1 MAQRY
6 LPALGQ
12 AQSDRPRLALFDFE
26 ATLLLPAY
34 QLAALAGLLCTAFTA
49 ALGGRTLLQALALGL
64 AGALG
69 NLAWA
74 ALTATAAAGI
84 VITME
89 GKWDVR
95 LWKGLAAYWLF
106 LLTWLPITAV
116 SVWKKT
122 TVWEEIRHTRAMA
135 PQLPGR

>member
-1 MAQRY
+1 MGRRC
-6 LPALGQ
+6 P
-12 AQSDRPRLALFDFE
+12 RPQKGPRAGGAGSPGEHIVEGPLVVVA
-26 ATLLLPAY
+26 
-34 QLAALAGLLCTAFTA
+34 AALAGLLCTAFTA

-84 VITME
+84 VTTME

-95 LWKGLAAYWLF
+95 LWKGLACYWLF
-106 LLTWLPITAV
+106 LLSWLPITAV
-116 SVWKKT
+116 SFWKKT
-122 TVWEEIRHTRAMA
+122 TVWKEIRHTRAVV